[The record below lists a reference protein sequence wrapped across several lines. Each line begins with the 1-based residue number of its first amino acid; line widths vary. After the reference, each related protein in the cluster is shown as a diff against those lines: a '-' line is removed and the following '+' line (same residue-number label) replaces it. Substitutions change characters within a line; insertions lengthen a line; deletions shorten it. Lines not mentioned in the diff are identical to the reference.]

1 MTTAASTTCAR
12 LKAEVR
18 PFRPVALQLLRM
30 VGSPTVAF
38 GKVAGLVQTDAVL
51 SMELLKIA
59 NSPLFQMR
67 MEISSVL
74 QAIVFLGS
82 DMVSALVLTTCLKS
96 LVAARSSPF
105 ILACWRHCLAT
116 ALICQRLSDAMK
128 IPESNGYTAGLIHD
142 IGQLALLSVYPSYE
156 KALGSAKKG
165 GSDLLDVER
174 ELFGLDH
181 SEAGRWL
188 LSEWG
193 CPLELQNVAAYH
205 ENPLQAKARDG
216 NLVRLVHGSS
226 ALANLMGM
234 SVTELAQREDLSQ
247 IAAALPEARPEL
259 TVKGFGEL
267 TENVL
272 TKVNGVE
279 VSLGLG
285 PMAPAPSSGPTHS
298 PWRPCESFVSRLPGT
313 A

>member
-1 MTTAASTTCAR
+1 MTTSASTTCAR

-18 PFRPVALQLLRM
+18 PFRPVAVQLLRM
-30 VGSPTVAF
+30 VANPTVAF
-38 GKVAGLVQTDAVL
+38 GKVAGLVQTDAVM
-51 SMELLKIA
+51 SMELLRIA

-67 MEISSVL
+67 MEITSVL

-105 ILACWRHCLAT
+105 LLACWRHSLAT
-116 ALICQRLSDAMK
+116 ALVCQRLSDGMK

-156 KALGSAKKG
+156 KALGSATKG
-165 GSDLLDVER
+165 GIDLLNVEK

-181 SEAGRWL
+181 AEAGRWL

-205 ENPLQAKARDG
+205 ENPLQANARDE
-216 NLVRLVHGSS
+216 NVIRLVYGSS

-234 SVTELAQREDLSQ
+234 SVTELAQCEDLAQ
-247 IAAALPEARPEL
+247 IAAALPEARLEL
-259 TVKGFGEL
+259 TEKGFREL

-285 PMAPAPSSGPTHS
+285 SMAPSSGPATS
-298 PWRPCESFVSRLPGT
+298 PSRPCESSVSRLPGT